1 MEFYDKQK
9 TRQFFYSK
17 VTIGAMVVL
26 VAMLIPGVY
35 GIYLK
40 VNESKKDRVTAERE
54 LADLEKRKQMLEEK
68 VERSKTDR
76 GLEEQIREKF
86 NVAKEGESVIV
97 LVEKPVVASTTQNEA
112 SVFRAVWNRI
122 KTAF

>member
-1 MEFYDKQK
+1 
-9 TRQFFYSK
+9 
-17 VTIGAMVVL
+17 MVVL